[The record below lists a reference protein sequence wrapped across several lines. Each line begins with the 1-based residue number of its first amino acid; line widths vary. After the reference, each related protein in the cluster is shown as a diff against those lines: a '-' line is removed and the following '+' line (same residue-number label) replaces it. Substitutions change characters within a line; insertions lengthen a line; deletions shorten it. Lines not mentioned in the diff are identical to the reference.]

1 MSLLLFFY
9 AFKLSNK
16 LKHLKQQ
23 SHYKSTTTKHSA
35 SCRPQWCS
43 TTTCLRLILTLCA
56 TPRAAGLVLSRFKCA
71 ASRMTLIRGTTYQA
85 ADGKRSVLV
94 PSRCSLS
101 IADSCHYCCLWSAT
115 TIFAAATTAR
125 PTMKEGGEEEGGLKH
140 RWRVADNNAAINL
153 GACSRPGSSHHH
165 HPD

>member
-1 MSLLLFFY
+1 MR
-9 AFKLSNK
+9 
-16 LKHLKQQ
+16 KHLKQQ
-23 SHYKSTTTKHSA
+23 SHYITTTTKQFPSN
-35 SCRPQWCS
+35 RPQWCS
-43 TTTCLRLILTLCA
+43 SATCPHLILTLSA
-56 TPRAAGLVLSRFKCA
+56 TPRAAALVWSRFKCA

-94 PSRCSLS
+94 PNRCSLS

-125 PTMKEGGEEEGGLKH
+125 PTMKGREGGLKH